1 MRVLPVPGDLPL
13 QRGLSGTRPLD
24 RLAWMYLRDRL
35 ANVTLIVAA
44 LAAWAAVAL
53 LFTTHSPF
61 DAAGEGDAPVQLT
74 GALLLGLAVAL
85 SLWPLFWLMAFAR
98 RRQIAHR
105 GDWVRAARRALIV
118 GAVVALLVMIRAF
131 GAFSLPLAAFV
142 VVMAL
147 FVELSL
153 TFRR

>member
-1 MRVLPVPGDLPL
+1 
-13 QRGLSGTRPLD
+13 
-24 RLAWMYLRDRL
+24 MYLRDRL
-35 ANVTLIVAA
+35 ANVTLMVAA
-44 LAAWAAVAL
+44 LAAWAGVAL

-61 DAAGEGDAPVQLT
+61 DVSGQGDAPIEIA

-85 SLWPLFWLMAFAR
+85 SLGPLFWLMAFAR
-98 RRQIAHR
+98 RRRIAYR

-118 GAVVALLVMIRAF
+118 GFVVALMVVIRAF

-142 VVMAL
+142 VAMAL